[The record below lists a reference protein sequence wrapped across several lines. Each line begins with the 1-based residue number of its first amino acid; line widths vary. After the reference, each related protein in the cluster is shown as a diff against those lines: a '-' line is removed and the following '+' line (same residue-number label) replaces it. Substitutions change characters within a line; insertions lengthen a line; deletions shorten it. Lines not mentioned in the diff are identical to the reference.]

1 MDSTRPIRALTR
13 GLDALTVLNLRNGAT
28 VSEVAQE
35 IRLPRTTVYRILE
48 TLCEA
53 GFAFRDSADDRYRL
67 AESVKQ
73 LSDGFVDEEWV
84 SQIATPLI
92 QELSREVVWPIAV
105 STLCG
110 SSMLVRETT
119 DHVSPLAMERY
130 SPGFRFPL
138 LTSASGRLY
147 LALCPPSERAALI
160 DTLSK
165 SNKPEAKLARSPVD
179 LERILA
185 EVKAQGFATA
195 ATSRRISDDLSIAVP
210 VIADGRILAGVG
222 IRVSAVAMPA
232 KTAIERF
239 LPRLRDCA
247 ARITE
252 RLAERS
258 GDRKPAATDAATV

>member
-1 MDSTRPIRALTR
+1 MESTRPIRALTR

-53 GFAFRDSADDRYRL
+53 GFAFRDAADDRYRL

-84 SQIATPLI
+84 RQIATPLI
-92 QELSREVVWPIAV
+92 QELSREVVWPIAI

-110 SSMLVRETT
+110 SSMLIRETT

-147 LALCPPSERAALI
+147 LAFCPLPERTALI
-160 DTLSK
+160 DILSR
-165 SNKPEAKLARSPVD
+165 SNKPEAKLARSPAD
-179 LERILA
+179 MERILA
-185 EVKAQGFATA
+185 EIKAQGFATA

-210 VIADGRILAGVG
+210 VIVEGKILAGVG

-232 KTAIERF
+232 KIAIERF
-239 LPRLRDCA
+239 LPRLRECA
-247 ARITE
+247 ARIGE
-252 RLAERS
+252 QLAERGLGS
-258 GDRKPAATDAATV
+258 RSPAADTALV